1 MWFKLTSMQLV
12 YNTMPILFSDKT
24 IGLFGKD
31 CLDENTVNKWAEILI
46 QAAVYMVVNVIPG
59 RNLN

>member
-31 CLDENTVNKWAEILI
+31 CLDENTVNK
-46 QAAVYMVVNVIPG
+46 
-59 RNLN
+59 